1 MNLEIIPGEPRATAH
16 VGCVI
21 KDTQDEVGGE
31 TGVAIQGPLVQ
42 YFEFQ
47 MKDFVQTMCCFKFL
61 SKEVV

>member
-1 MNLEIIPGEPRATAH
+1 MWLEHRAL
-16 VGCVI
+16 VWC
-21 KDTQDEVGGE
+21 EVGGE

-61 SKEVV
+61 SKEVI

>member
-1 MNLEIIPGEPRATAH
+1 M
-16 VGCVI
+16 GCVI